1 MPFSKCWKW
10 ILKFMQSFFKTSSPC
25 ASPPPPPVELCND
38 ALFEIFLRLPPEVLP
53 RFSTL
58 NKQSNEIINSPLFQT
73 TYWTQTLGLP
83 RLCGIVYFQRPS
95 LSISFRFQSS
105 SYTGLLQWACP
116 MLQYYYMEP
125 NVVKIHKQSVNI
137 QGIQR
142 NCYSSIRKQSFAGC
156 EVGRESV

>member
-73 TYWTQTLGLP
+73 TPVPTLGSSNGHVP
-83 RLCGIVYFQRPS
+83 CFSTITWNRM
-95 LSISFRFQSS
+95 LSRFISKVLISRE
-105 SYTGLLQWACP
+105 YNEIA
-116 MLQYYYMEP
+116 
-125 NVVKIHKQSVNI
+125 I
-137 QGIQR
+137 Q
-142 NCYSSIRKQSFAGC
+142 A
-156 EVGRESV
+156 VGSKVLRAAR